1 MFKPCGARGG
11 RPRLTLGH
19 RPTGLLKAKP
29 RFGSLQVLSVCF
41 KANSSVR
48 EQRGKEPLFAA
59 AGCPPLRGRRCSGPR
74 RSAERVRRPPQCL
87 GGGLPFSVS
96 RLSFCSAA
104 STWGHGG
111 DIRGRPAARCPPSTP
126 HPHSPSTR
134 ADATQPAPP
143 ATRQHPDRATGLP
156 PTPSPHAGPRPR
168 PGPGPLRPQLPRQL
182 SPAP

>member
-1 MFKPCGARGG
+1 MVLYKFC
-11 RPRLTLGH
+11 LFVL
-19 RPTGLLKAKP
+19 RPTP
-29 RFGSLQVLSVCF
+29 VFGS
-41 KANSSVR
+41 R
-48 EQRGKEPLFAA
+48 EEKSPCSQLPGV
-59 AGCPPLRGRRCSGPR
+59 PLRGRRCSGPR

-104 STWGHGG
+104 STWGHRG

-143 ATRQHPDRATGLP
+143 ATRQHPDRAAGLP